1 MKFSRTKTRSTASS
15 TARAGGCSLLAVG
28 VLLLSACATTAPAAT
43 PPTPAASGTASS
55 ADAALRAL
63 LPERITSSGKIRV
76 AMSPTGNPF
85 SMKPADT
92 FEGMLPEM
100 SEAVGNVLGVEME
113 IVETSYASY
122 VPALQAGRVDMI
134 WGALGDTVEREKTI
148 DFVSYLRS
156 SSSPM
161 VSAARPVEINTA
173 EDLCGLVAGTV
184 KGGDI
189 QTFLEAQQK
198 ECTDKGL
205 APMEL
210 NLYDSASAATAQ
222 LQAGKVATFLGV
234 TTMQRY
240 IAKTA
245 GDGKTF
251 DVLDLKVIPTIYGMG
266 FSKNDPDLQK
276 AMAGALQKLINDGTY
291 ASILDKYDA
300 RDAALEADD
309 VMINGVGAGRLP

>member
-1 MKFSRTKTRSTASS
+1 MKFSSNKIRTTPPSA
-15 TARAGGCSLLAVG
+15 ARVGGCSLLAVG
-28 VLLLSACATTAPAAT
+28 VLLLSACSTAAPAAN
-43 PPTPAASGTASS
+43 PSAPAESGTTSS
-55 ADAALRAL
+55 ADTALRAL
-63 LPERITSSGKIRV
+63 LPERVTSSGKIRV

-100 SEAVGNVLGVEME
+100 SDAIGSVLGVEME

-161 VSAARPVEINTA
+161 VAASRPVEITA
-173 EDLCGLVAGTV
+173 PEDLCGLVAGTV

-189 QTFLEAQQK
+189 QTFLEKQQK
-198 ECTDKGL
+198 ECADKGL
-205 APMEL
+205 KPMEL

-222 LQAGKVATFLGV
+222 LQAGKIATFLGV

-266 FSKNDPDLQK
+266 FSKSDPDLQQ

-291 ASILDKYDA
+291 ASVLDKYDA
-300 RDAALEADD
+300 LDASLDADD
-309 VMINGVGAGRLP
+309 VMINGVGAGKLP